1 MTYLNESKNG
11 FLKAIAWALALASLA
26 SIVVHYTYIY
36 SFGSDTGSWPRSL
49 RSRYGVA
56 FGPHYAGLF
65 GPSIILMFMWWVRKE
80 NHWLIG
86 VSVVLAFLAY
96 HSWQPLPLSLLSAW
110 DRYPTH
116 LEAFHNFTLRGDWLA
131 YE

>member
-1 MTYLNESKNG
+1 MSATYANEHG
-11 FLKAIAWALALASLA
+11 ALRAIAWSLGLVLLASL
-26 SIVVHYTYIY
+26 VVHYNY
-36 SFGSDTGSWPRSL
+36 SLNFGSGTGGWL
-49 RSRYGVA
+49 RSRS
-56 FGPHYAGLF
+56 FHYDMTMILHLAGLF
-65 GPSIILMFMWWVRKE
+65 GPSIALLSMWWVRKE

-116 LEAFHNFTLRGDWLA
+116 LEAFHNFTLRDDWLA